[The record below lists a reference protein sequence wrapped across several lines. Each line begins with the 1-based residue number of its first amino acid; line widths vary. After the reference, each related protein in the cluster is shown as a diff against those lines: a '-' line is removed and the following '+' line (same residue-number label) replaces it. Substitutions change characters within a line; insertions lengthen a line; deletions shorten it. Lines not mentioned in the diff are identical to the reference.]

1 MLVKRLR
8 SQNTARKVPD
18 QQEQIKL
25 DKRRQYTKDV
35 QKQACPVETIGQ
47 TMLYVSQNQSHFE
60 CPIVQELTE
69 PIVVDVAMLKHVVS
83 QDKVIL
89 AVQQLFA
96 MMTHTKHS
104 YIDVNELSLLLG
116 NEEGETISWTLN
128 EPNCNKTYGIIAEAW
143 QEFAWETHKA
153 TSDPHI
159 DDVVQLEK
167 YKAECWLFFWKEHQ
181 LTLLL
186 PQDKEIP
193 SQSQSNTDNSTASL
207 TLCAMRSNLNNKYSC
222 IDAQVWVPESNYA
235 HFLDGTSQVFGF
247 EIDPWGGNSPFSL
260 GTEFWI
266 DQYLIQKRHK
276 LSSYVK
282 RSVGLRERPMFHWLE
297 VIN

>member
-60 CPIVQELTE
+60 CPIVQDLTE
-69 PIVVDVAMLKHVVS
+69 PVVVDVAMLKHVVS
-83 QDKVIL
+83 QDK
-89 AVQQLFA
+89 AVSA
-96 MMTHTKHS
+96 
-104 YIDVNELSLLLG
+104 VG

-167 YKAECWLFFWKEHQ
+167 YKAKCWLFFWKGHQ

-207 TLCAMRSNLNNKYSC
+207 TLCAMGSNLNNKYSC